1 MSKDYK
7 DNRKKE
13 QAQQAYIYLV
23 KTPSSN
29 DLTVCASESVF
40 YPGTYVVSPTR
51 YGLDMG
57 VVVGSAA

>member
-23 KTPSSN
+23 KTLS
-29 DLTVCASESVF
+29 LAQTVRSLLLGVF
-40 YPGTYVVSPTR
+40 TR
-51 YGLDMG
+51 YM
-57 VVVGSAA
+57 

>member
-23 KTPSSN
+23 QFLACLDVVALDTVQ
-29 DLTVCASESVF
+29 LTELG
-40 YPGTYVVSPTR
+40 YGSPVTL
-51 YGLDMG
+51 GNL
-57 VVVGSAA
+57 